1 MNWGLMG
8 VCCVEGKH
16 IGLASGRTDHSH
28 DRASHGNAAGRKLL
42 HCSKILASVGSGLGK
57 GRDYTAS
64 AS

>member
-28 DRASHGNAAGRKLL
+28 DRASHGNAAGRNCCTVAKYWPLVEQVT
-42 HCSKILASVGSGLGK
+42 VGSGLGK
-57 GRDYTAS
+57 LKI
-64 AS
+64 